1 MVRPGHGPRE
11 AARRAGRVGR
21 PAARQGPGRGVVTAP
36 AGSFADS
43 LCTAARPQLELQ
55 LAHPVVRGI
64 GAGTLDEGRF
74 RRWLAQ
80 DYLFLLDYVRL
91 FALAAARAPDG
102 ETLGRL
108 VDLAHA
114 TFHDELSL
122 HRAYAA
128 RFGLTETALERTAK
142 SRACAAYTD
151 FLLRTAALASFAEMV
166 AALLPC
172 MWGYSE
178 LGRAMA
184 ARGLPAEPRY
194 RQWIETYA
202 DPGFAELAGWCA
214 DLLDQAAEGLGRV
227 HLEACERAFVTA
239 LEHELA
245 FWDV

>member
-1 MVRPGHGPRE
+1 
-11 AARRAGRVGR
+11 
-21 PAARQGPGRGVVTAP
+21 VTAP
-36 AGSFADS
+36 AGGLAER

-91 FALAAARAPDG
+91 FALAAVRAPDG
-102 ETLGRL
+102 ATLGRL

-122 HRAYAA
+122 HRGYAA
-128 RFGLTETALERTAK
+128 RFGMSERDLEAAAK
-142 SRACAAYTD
+142 SPVCAAYTD
-151 FLLRTAALASFAEMV
+151 FLLRTAATGDFAELV

-178 LGRAMA
+178 IGRALQA
-184 ARGLPAEPRY
+184 AGPPAEPRY
-194 RQWIETYA
+194 R
-202 DPGFAELAGWCA
+202 
-214 DLLDQAAEGLGRV
+214 
-227 HLEACERAFVTA
+227 
-239 LEHELA
+239 
-245 FWDV
+245 